1 MAVLTAAEM
10 ALRLNVRDVGMEPEI
25 EATIAEATAHIEQI
39 VGPLEPST
47 RTALVSVSSGVATVP
62 VWPVLSVTSGVDSA
76 GVTVDV
82 SAVKVRPGGVLSS
95 CPASL
100 YEVTYQAG
108 RASCPAD
115 LKAALVELTRHLWQ
129 ARRSS
134 KAGPGTQGDG
144 QAPGYLIPNRVA
156 ALLEPHRLPGFA

>member
-62 VWPVLSVTSGVDSA
+62 VWPVLSVTSGVDSS
-76 GVTVDV
+76 GVAVDV

-100 YEVTYQAG
+100 YEVTYEAG
-108 RASCPAD
+108 RVSCPAD
-115 LKAALVELTRHLWQ
+115 LKAALSELVRHLWQ
-129 ARRSS
+129 ARRPAS
-134 KAGPGTQGDG
+134 GPATPPDG
-144 QAPGYLIPNRVA
+144 QAPGYLLPYRVA
-156 ALLEPHRLPGFA
+156 TLLEPHRLAGFA